1 MLNRILTHFT
11 ARRKPSKEG
20 VKPSS
25 GHPMPTGHQGV
36 LLDDYDEG
44 PVPSYPPFQHGIP
57 AASVRQVME
66 TQSQLI
72 LQIKEQLGLAPK
84 EWEKVVHPMLVRYAE
99 IVHLLPASEAHHHR
113 GAGGLFR
120 HGLEAGFWACR
131 SAENK
136 IFTKAKTPL
145 LRRGEGKRWEVAA
158 LTGGLAHDVG
168 KTISDVSVTDREGL
182 LEWNPHQPLAQ
193 WLAEHKA
200 RRYFL
205 HWNGGREHKRHESF
219 SVLFMAHIIQGTTKA
234 YLLSHPEVM
243 DQLLRVVSGQGED
256 TEFGKVV
263 LWADRQSVS
272 RDLKHQRISPD
283 EFAYGVPVE
292 KYVLDALRSL
302 LGTKEYQPNKPPFVI
317 CVAQEGVYLKWQNVV
332 TAILAQ
338 LRQDDIRGV
347 PSNPDTLARLLI
359 ERGLA
364 TGRPAPTPDAPD
376 AYFLYH
382 EMKPRAKG
390 LASLAKSGAD
400 KYLLIHDPDM
410 VFPSTALPQTMEV
423 ELTPIEDRRT
433 ATTAPI
439 SPSSSEQPISL
450 EKNESADTS
459 DGQDDAEGEATRDP
473 QIEPAIGAAP
483 AGAEANATGSPQNAV
498 GEGAHGQPPTPEDI
512 ETVGSHISFED
523 LISGNLNNSKHFAD
537 SAEGDNGT
545 EVSSESS
552 GSEHHEQHH
561 DDPSSDGHYSYEPEP
576 SEADPSIGGELFDGT
591 DSETTTAGASDDFD
605 LDALIN
611 NEVGS
616 GDSSREASSGEN
628 AQSGSAVE
636 IPDFLK
642 SVALQNAPQD
652 EDDSI
657 EYEDIESEVVPE
669 SASDVPADAGQS
681 HDAPQTPL
689 DAPSELPSTATV
701 SQENRAPESPQS
713 DLACANIVN
722 PQVKS
727 PQPALT
733 ADSSGE
739 APLEASPDASEP
751 LPKGVAEELPL
762 DPQVERT
769 AKILASETATPRE
782 LLAEADMRLIKK
794 RENEERFQKRQKRK
808 LDKAAKSTT
817 DQFDVDATLEAK
829 KRGKPLSLTDVRADK
844 NKDSELAKTVKA
856 IGVYVPGIDDV
867 EDAAISNVQIKKTQ
881 VDISQVETP
890 EPRPRQG
897 KVEIES
903 LLDDGQKRR
912 GSKTA
917 AGAKGKTEKKVATPS
932 NQSDTKQQRKAVLE
946 EKPAD
951 TSPAAGQ
958 DRKLDQT
965 LNEQPD
971 SKELNGVLDQPKA
984 GTNIEP
990 EPKQGPDRGE
1000 IISLY
1005 QHIQQDML
1013 SKTKSH
1019 LPNVDVALIA
1029 DSIIYSLATRAEP
1042 LGNSAYFSGSGRML
1056 IRYPSGIEGHLP
1068 GRPKTQDMA
1077 RLAREMKQAALVSH
1091 LNGGRA
1097 QDGPV
1102 QRDPETGEMVLAF
1115 TIAINKLVQKL
1126 LNMIGTCIEAGE
1138 ELPALSRLTH
1148 KSQESYEVARKEIQ
1162 SSIDKHKSDNDSA
1175 NDHNQPESATQVEEP
1190 NMPASPGSVETVIQE
1205 IVQSRQG
1212 AAANKKNINIAVL
1225 KVIASQVVTGKGS
1238 LIDDAPITEKRG
1250 VVSVQK
1256 SIVERASKAANHK
1269 HVTSLTLSVHTKWLK
1284 EGMSAVG
1291 MGIKG
1296 VSVSNGRFCVYLKSD
1311 N

>member
-1 MLNRILTHFT
+1 
-11 ARRKPSKEG
+11 
-20 VKPSS
+20 
-25 GHPMPTGHQGV
+25 
-36 LLDDYDEG
+36 
-44 PVPSYPPFQHGIP
+44 
-57 AASVRQVME
+57 
-66 TQSQLI
+66 
-72 LQIKEQLGLAPK
+72 
-84 EWEKVVHPMLVRYAE
+84 
-99 IVHLLPASEAHHHR
+99 
-113 GAGGLFR
+113 
-120 HGLEAGFWACR
+120 
-131 SAENK
+131 
-136 IFTKAKTPL
+136 
-145 LRRGEGKRWEVAA
+145 
-158 LTGGLAHDVG
+158 
-168 KTISDVSVTDREGL
+168 
-182 LEWNPHQPLAQ
+182 
-193 WLAEHKA
+193 
-200 RRYFL
+200 
-205 HWNGGREHKRHESF
+205 
-219 SVLFMAHIIQGTTKA
+219 
-234 YLLSHPEVM
+234 
-243 DQLLRVVSGQGED
+243 
-256 TEFGKVV
+256 
-263 LWADRQSVS
+263 
-272 RDLKHQRISPD
+272 
-283 EFAYGVPVE
+283 
-292 KYVLDALRSL
+292 
-302 LGTKEYQPNKPPFVI
+302 
-317 CVAQEGVYLKWQNVV
+317 
-332 TAILAQ
+332 
-338 LRQDDIRGV
+338 
-347 PSNPDTLARLLI
+347 
-359 ERGLA
+359 
-364 TGRPAPTPDAPD
+364 
-376 AYFLYH
+376 
-382 EMKPRAKG
+382 
-390 LASLAKSGAD
+390 
-400 KYLLIHDPDM
+400 
-410 VFPSTALPQTMEV
+410 
-423 ELTPIEDRRT
+423 
-433 ATTAPI
+433 
-439 SPSSSEQPISL
+439 
-450 EKNESADTS
+450 
-459 DGQDDAEGEATRDP
+459 
-473 QIEPAIGAAP
+473 
-483 AGAEANATGSPQNAV
+483 
-498 GEGAHGQPPTPEDI
+498 
-512 ETVGSHISFED
+512 
-523 LISGNLNNSKHFAD
+523 
-537 SAEGDNGT
+537 
-545 EVSSESS
+545 
-552 GSEHHEQHH
+552 
-561 DDPSSDGHYSYEPEP
+561 
-576 SEADPSIGGELFDGT
+576 
-591 DSETTTAGASDDFD
+591 
-605 LDALIN
+605 
-611 NEVGS
+611 
-616 GDSSREASSGEN
+616 
-628 AQSGSAVE
+628 
-636 IPDFLK
+636 
-642 SVALQNAPQD
+642 
-652 EDDSI
+652 
-657 EYEDIESEVVPE
+657 
-669 SASDVPADAGQS
+669 
-681 HDAPQTPL
+681 
-689 DAPSELPSTATV
+689 
-701 SQENRAPESPQS
+701 
-713 DLACANIVN
+713 
-722 PQVKS
+722 
-727 PQPALT
+727 
-733 ADSSGE
+733 
-739 APLEASPDASEP
+739 
-751 LPKGVAEELPL
+751 
-762 DPQVERT
+762 VERT

-867 EDAAISNVQIKKTQ
+867 EDAAISNIQIKKTQ
-881 VDISQVETP
+881 VDISQVEAP
-890 EPRPRQG
+890 EPRPRQE

-912 GSKTA
+912 GSKAA

-1126 LNMIGTCIEAGE
+1126 LNMIGACIEAGE

>member
-1 MLNRILTHFT
+1 
-11 ARRKPSKEG
+11 
-20 VKPSS
+20 
-25 GHPMPTGHQGV
+25 MPTGHQGV

-193 WLAEHKA
+193 WLAENKT

-302 LGTKEYQPNKPPFVI
+302 LNTKEYQPNKPPFVI

-332 TAILAQ
+332 TAILGQ

-382 EMKPRAKG
+382 EMRPRAKG
-390 LASLAKSGAD
+390 LASFAKSEAD

-439 SPSSSEQPISL
+439 SPSSSEQPVSL
-450 EKNESADTS
+450 EKNESADIS
-459 DGQDDAEGEATRDP
+459 DGQDGDEGEPTRDP
-473 QIEPAIGAAP
+473 QIEPATGTAQ
-483 AGAEANATGSPQNAV
+483 AGTKVNATGSPQNSD
-498 GEGAHGQPPTPEDI
+498 GEGAHGQSPTSEYI
-512 ETVGSHISFED
+512 EMVGSHISFED
-523 LISGNLNNSKHFAD
+523 LIAGNLNNSKHLAD
-537 SAEGDNGT
+537 TGDENNGAE
-545 EVSSESS
+545 VASVESS
-552 GSEHHEQHH
+552 GMELHEQHH
-561 DDPSSDGHYSYEPEP
+561 DDTAGDWHYSDDAEPSDGEPP
-576 SEADPSIGGELFDGT
+576 VGGELFDSS
-591 DSETTTAGASDDFD
+591 DAETTDTAASDDFD
-605 LDALIN
+605 LDALIH
-611 NEVGS
+611 NEVGA
-616 GDSSREASSGEN
+616 GDTSREASSGEN
-628 AQSGSAVE
+628 GQSGAAVE

-657 EYEDIESEVVPE
+657 EYEDIESEVIPE
-669 SASDVPADAGQS
+669 TPNDATSQTGHSSDSPDSPLAAPAEPSA
-681 HDAPQTPL
+681 
-689 DAPSELPSTATV
+689 TATLPE
-701 SQENRAPESPQS
+701 ENRTASSLQS
-713 DLACANIVN
+713 
-722 PQVKS
+722 
-727 PQPALT
+727 ALGHSNTEKPSQT
-733 ADSSGE
+733 AASEERIRME
-739 APLEASPDASEP
+739 ALETTPDASTP
-751 LPKGVAEELPL
+751 LTKRGEEEQPI

-844 NKDSELAKTVKA
+844 NKDSELAKTVKS

-867 EDAAISNVQIKKTQ
+867 EDAAISNLKIKKTQ

-890 EPRPRQG
+890 ELRPRQE

-912 GSKTA
+912 GSKA
-917 AGAKGKTEKKVATPS
+917 VAGAKGKTEKKVATPS

-951 TSPAAGQ
+951 TSPAVGQ

-971 SKELNGVLDQPKA
+971 SRELNGVYDQPKTA
-984 GTNIEP
+984 TNIEP

-1029 DSIIYSLATRAEP
+1029 DSIIYALATRAEP
-1042 LGNSAYFSGSGRML
+1042 LGNSAYFSGSGRLL
-1056 IRYPSGIEGHLP
+1056 IRYPSGIEAHLP

-1148 KSQESYEVARKEIQ
+1148 KSNESFEVARKEIQ
-1162 SSIDKHKSDNDSA
+1162 SSIDKHKLAHDSA
-1175 NDHNQPESATQVEEP
+1175 NDLNQPDSATQDDEEK
-1190 NMPASPGSVETVIQE
+1190 MPAVPGSVETVIQE

-1212 AAANKKNINIAVL
+1212 AAANKKNINVAVL
-1225 KVIASQVVTGKGS
+1225 RVIASQVVTGKGS